1 MYQIVFDL
9 LDDIE
14 NVKMTQTRADNLSEK
29 RRDKGLPPRPPS
41 DFVGPD
47 APPFTEEERRIA
59 SISNP
64 EVNSGNKETL
74 YASLE
79 QETQQLGNLFCHQTI
94 RSLFSSEG
102 VEIDWVVGRF
112 KKPVLKWRQRYTF
125 SSFYKGLVTD
135 NAAHS
140 QLE

>member
-1 MYQIVFDL
+1 MTILDAFFQIVFDL
-9 LDDIE
+9 LDDID

-64 EVNSGNKETL
+64 EVNSGGKETL
-74 YASLE
+74 YASME
-79 QETQQLGNLFCHQTI
+79 QESQQLGNIFCHQTL
-94 RSLFSSEG
+94 RWLFSNEG
-102 VEIDWVVGRF
+102 VALDWVTGRSQ
-112 KKPVLKWRQRYTF
+112 KPVVKWRQR
-125 SSFYKGLVTD
+125 
-135 NAAHS
+135 
-140 QLE
+140 